1 MAIIYTD
8 PFDIYRGSEPVLTF
22 IVAITG
28 GGTDRE
34 FYFRIGKAGAPAQVQ
49 KTMTETNS
57 TATHVTVTVSLSA
70 SETAALRESLVDFQV
85 ICSSPLD
92 VVTDGKLRVLPMIRA
107 TL

>member
-8 PFDIYRGSEPVLTF
+8 PFTIYRGSEPTFTF
-22 IVAITG
+22 IVAITN

-34 FYFRIGKAGAPAQVQ
+34 FYFRVGRVGAPAQVQ

-57 TATHVTVTVSLSA
+57 TSTHVTVTASLSA
-70 SETAALRESLVDFQV
+70 SETAAIKESLVDFQV
-85 ICSSPLD
+85 ICTNPLD
-92 VVTDGKLRVLPMIRA
+92 VVTDGKLTVMPMIRA